1 MKGFNVVLKVM
12 NGFNERKELVIVDV
26 GYVIL
31 EKSVSYWK
39 LYIFEVFILISNVNI
54 YCKINSLFLNL
65 KYFIEINKLLF
76 VFLG

>member
-31 EKSVSYWK
+31 EKSVRYWK

-54 YCKINSLFLNL
+54 YCEINSLFLNL
-65 KYFIEINKLLF
+65 KYFIEIN
-76 VFLG
+76 

>member
-65 KYFIEINKLLF
+65 KYFIEINELLF

>member
-54 YCKINSLFLNL
+54 YCEINSLFLNL
-65 KYFIEINKLLF
+65 KYFIEIN
-76 VFLG
+76 

>member
-54 YCKINSLFLNL
+54 YC
-65 KYFIEINKLLF
+65 EINVYF
-76 VFLG
+76 

>member
-39 LYIFEVFILISNVNI
+39 LYIFEVYILISNVNI
-54 YCKINSLFLNL
+54 YCKINSLLLNV
-65 KYFIEINKLLF
+65 KYFIEMNKLLF

>member
-65 KYFIEINKLLF
+65 KYFIEINKLF

>member
-54 YCKINSLFLNL
+54 
-65 KYFIEINKLLF
+65 
-76 VFLG
+76 

>member
-39 LYIFEVFILISNVNI
+39 LYIFEVFILISYVNI

>member
-39 LYIFEVFILISNVNI
+39 LYFFEVFILISNVNI

-65 KYFIEINKLLF
+65 KYFIEINKLF

>member
-65 KYFIEINKLLF
+65 KYFIEINCCLF
-76 VFLG
+76 F

>member
-65 KYFIEINKLLF
+65 
-76 VFLG
+76 

>member
-65 KYFIEINKLLF
+65 KYFIEIN
-76 VFLG
+76 

>member
-54 YCKINSLFLNL
+54 YCKINILFLNL
-65 KYFIEINKLLF
+65 KYFIEIN
-76 VFLG
+76 